1 MLSRRQKALGP
12 IPGITKIENG
22 IEFNKIK
29 RSIREGGP
37 KARLK
42 SKGSVAKTSGP
53 ALQGCKLGAHQSV
66 ASGCK
71 LGIVNRSE
79 RTRPH
84 STPLSFLNL
93 SGKFNP
99 VPGLSARSSG
109 WKKAVERS
117 QPQHSLWAGEHGER
131 AENEQGACSGGNSG
145 WCTEAPALRCSGS
158 HGSKDLGLFV

>member
-1 MLSRRQKALGP
+1 MLSHGHKALGP
-12 IPGITKIENG
+12 IPGIIKIYNR

-29 RSIREGGP
+29 KSIREGGP

-53 ALQGCKLGAHQSV
+53 ALQGWKLGAHQSV

-71 LGIVNRSE
+71 LGTMNCSE
-79 RTRPH
+79 GIRPH
-84 STPLSFLNL
+84 SMPPSFLNL

-109 WKKAVERS
+109 WKKTVERS
-117 QPQHSLWAGEHGER
+117 QPQHSFWAGEHGER
-131 AENEQGACSGGNSG
+131 AENEQGACSGGNFG
-145 WCTEAPALRCSGS
+145 WCTEALAFRCSGS